1 MKNPTIAVI
10 EKKVLSDGHY
20 KMYRYKF
27 SYTDEGIDQ
36 VQTREVFDR
45 GDGVAVLLY
54 NAMKQSV
61 ILTRQ
66 FRLPTMLNENPSGM
80 MLEVCAGTLAQ
91 HEDPTDCA
99 RREVTEETGY
109 TIDRLDAVGTFY
121 MSPGAVTEKLHLYIA
136 QVDDSQRTGTGGGL
150 ASEHENIEVVEI
162 PFYALKK
169 MFDQGDILDAK
180 TAILIQ
186 ALTLRRLDT
195 EHD

>member
-1 MKNPTIAVI
+1 MQRLMKNPTIAVI

-162 PFYALKK
+162 
-169 MFDQGDILDAK
+169 
-180 TAILIQ
+180 
-186 ALTLRRLDT
+186 
-195 EHD
+195 